1 MGCSCAHAC
10 PDTRTTGTST
20 GPNTLGTESG
30 MKKLMGGVVVAF
42 ALFYLL
48 TQPQSAAEVVRG
60 AGNVVGDAFNA
71 LIAFITA
78 LFR

>member
-1 MGCSCAHAC
+1 
-10 PDTRTTGTST
+10 
-20 GPNTLGTESG
+20 
-30 MKKLMGGVVVAF
+30 MKKLLGVAAIAF

-48 TQPQSAAEVVRG
+48 TQPESAADAIRG
-60 AGNVVGDAFNA
+60 GIAVIGEAFDA

>member
-1 MGCSCAHAC
+1 
-10 PDTRTTGTST
+10 
-20 GPNTLGTESG
+20 
-30 MKKLMGGVVVAF
+30 MKKLLGGLAIAF

-60 AGNVVGDAFNA
+60 AGDVLSDAFNA
-71 LIAFITA
+71 VISFISA